1 MNLSALLPKV
11 HFVHSVLAHQTERG
25 IRWQRRASAYLP
37 NVSQNAARKTARPG
51 ARARNP
57 RLPGAIA
64 HLSKESRTPAGLGA
78 IGEHSDCGSRTPR
91 VGCGGGHSLPA
102 PADPH
107 SGAGAARYSEA
118 NGRSRT
124 DPAAASTG
132 CRGSVR
138 HRPGSCLVRMGR
150 IRASLGRRITV
161 INSERRA
168 RRPGRSPT
176 LTPVMLVQHAQ
187 GRREMGTKGMLRH
200 ATRSRRRSWTSA
212 LS

>member
-1 MNLSALLPKV
+1 MGNQPSWK
-11 HFVHSVLAHQTERG
+11 
-25 IRWQRRASAYLP
+25 
-37 NVSQNAARKTARPG
+37 AAE
-51 ARARNP
+51 

-64 HLSKESRTPAGLGA
+64 HLSKESRTPAGFGA

-102 PADPH
+102 PVDPH

-118 NGRSRT
+118 NVRSRT

-150 IRASLGRRITV
+150 IRASLRRRITV

-168 RRPGRSPT
+168 RGPEGRQHTDPGDAGTACAGPARIGHQGNASACYTEQTALVHVGAFVMNARAIRHVRIAYERFNVAAVPQRS
-176 LTPVMLVQHAQ
+176 
-187 GRREMGTKGMLRH
+187 
-200 ATRSRRRSWTSA
+200 SRA
-212 LS
+212 ELSHRVTVVS

>member
-107 SGAGAARYSEA
+107 SGAGRRDILKRMEEAGLILPLPPPDAVDPYDIDPVAAWYEWV
-118 NGRSRT
+118 GY
-124 DPAAASTG
+124 
-132 CRGSVR
+132 
-138 HRPGSCLVRMGR
+138 
-150 IRASLGRRITV
+150 
-161 INSERRA
+161 
-168 RRPGRSPT
+168 
-176 LTPVMLVQHAQ
+176 AQ
-187 GRREMGTKGMLRH
+187 AYGDEL
-200 ATRSRRRSWTSA
+200 
-212 LS
+212 L

>member
-1 MNLSALLPKV
+1 MAKASVRVFAERVTECREKNGTPWCASPKSSASWSNRTSL
-11 HFVHSVLAHQTERG
+11 
-25 IRWQRRASAYLP
+25 QRIS
-37 NVSQNAARKTARPG
+37 NACGLGGDRRTLGLRISHTSCWMWGRP
-51 ARARNP
+51 
-57 RLPGAIA
+57 L
-64 HLSKESRTPAGLGA
+64 PAGAG
-78 IGEHSDCGSRTPR
+78 GSAFWR
-91 VGCGGGHSLPA
+91 
-102 PADPH
+102 
-107 SGAGAARYSEA
+107 GAARYSEA

-187 GRREMGTKGMLRH
+187 GRREMGTKGVLRH

>member
-1 MNLSALLPKV
+1 MW
-11 HFVHSVLAHQTERG
+11 G
-25 IRWQRRASAYLP
+25 
-37 NVSQNAARKTARPG
+37 RP
-51 ARARNP
+51 
-57 RLPGAIA
+57 L
-64 HLSKESRTPAGLGA
+64 PAGAG
-78 IGEHSDCGSRTPR
+78 GSAFWR
-91 VGCGGGHSLPA
+91 
-102 PADPH
+102 
-107 SGAGAARYSEA
+107 GAARYSEA
-118 NGRSRT
+118 NVRSRT

-150 IRASLGRRITV
+150 IRASLRRRITV

-168 RRPGRSPT
+168 RRPRKVANT

-187 GRREMGTKGMLRH
+187 GQRELGIKGMLRH